1 MELRSFILLLT
12 VLAGMGCSGD
22 VSREKQEN
30 SGRIKEHLVNAN
42 KIFVEK
48 EAEQIA
54 AYQERHKLTMSI
66 TGTGL
71 RYVIFRKSAG
81 EIYPVPG
88 DTVEL
93 NYQVW
98 LLDGT
103 PCYDT
108 KNSTES
114 FTLGKAQMPRGMEE
128 AVEMMQA
135 GDSSVIIIPS
145 HLGYGFTGD
154 GDKIPGNAATI
165 CYMSL
170 KKIYKPS

>member
-1 MELRSFILLLT
+1 MILRSFILPLIIISVT
-12 VLAGMGCSGD
+12 GCSGD

-30 SGRIKEHLVNAN
+30 AGKLKEHLVNAN

-54 AYQERHKLTMSI
+54 AYQKRHRLEMTT

-71 RYVIFRKSAG
+71 RYF
-81 EIYPVPG
+81 IYHNNADKVYPQPG

-93 NYQVW
+93 GYQVF

-108 KNSTES
+108 RNAPEV
-114 FTLGKAQMPRGMEE
+114 FTLGKAEMPRGMEE
-128 AVEMMQA
+128 AVEMMQT
-135 GDSSVIIIPS
+135 GDSSIIILPS
-145 HLGYGFTGD
+145 HLAYGFTGD
-154 GDKIPGNAATI
+154 GDKIPGNAATVYYI
-165 CYMSL
+165 SL
-170 KKIYKPS
+170 KKISKAL